1 MPTLELTDE
10 QVMELVQQLSPDRQ
24 EALFKLLLTK
34 HWGAWVNLSRY
45 GEERVR
51 MAAAQ
56 RGRDWD
62 AMTEDE
68 REAFID
74 DLVHEDRLCAG

>member
-1 MPTLELTDE
+1 MVTDE
-10 QVMELVQQLSPDRQ
+10 QVMELVKQLPPDRQ
-24 EALFKLLLTK
+24 ETLLKFFLLK
-34 HWGAWVNLSRY
+34 YWDSWRDLSHY

-51 MAAAQ
+51 TAATQ

-62 AMTEDE
+62 TMTEDE

-74 DLVHEDRLCAG
+74 DVVHEDRQCSG